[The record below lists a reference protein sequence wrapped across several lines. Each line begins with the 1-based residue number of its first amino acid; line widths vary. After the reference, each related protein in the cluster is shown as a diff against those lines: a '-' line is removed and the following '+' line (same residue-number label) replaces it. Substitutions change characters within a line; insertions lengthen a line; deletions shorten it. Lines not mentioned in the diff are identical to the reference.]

1 MKVGQKLIL
10 GFLAIAVITG
20 VVGYIGFHSSR
31 EITEIYDEIVDE
43 TTPALL
49 ALGEIKANVNRIQQE
64 AVSIALMQFGLEQ
77 TVEAEKE
84 LEELQETKEILEK
97 WEAEFAKVAE
107 NEKEKE
113 FVEQIDRHEEVLY
126 SAAMSLVNAAREGK
140 NIQDILALKEE
151 LEEKEDS
158 FNELIATVI
167 TNEIKDLHQGDE
179 AADKLASRATSL
191 IIAVSLVAVIL
202 AIAGG
207 YFISRTISNPIT
219 KLRDAAIQLGKGDL
233 HSRAHVKSKD
243 EVGVLAASFNKMA
256 DEIQRRNE
264 ELQTMNEEL
273 QSTNEE
279 LESSNEELRST
290 TEELEASNEELQ
302 SASEE
307 LEASNE
313 ELRTAN
319 EELENTQD
327 KLVQQEK
334 LAAIGQ
340 LASGVGH
347 ELRNPLGVIKNAAY
361 YIKTKVSA
369 DEPKLAKHLSI
380 MEREINSCN
389 KIISDLLGFSRT
401 RLPSISPSDINKLV
415 ENATEVVEMPQNI
428 LLVKELDTDLPKVMV
443 DGDQIH
449 QVFVNL
455 SLNAVQAM
463 TEGGQLKVVT
473 RLAEDYV
480 EVEFND
486 TGCGIPEE
494 NLKKLFDPFF
504 STKARGV
511 GLGLAVTHGIIEKNK
526 GTIEIKSEVGEG
538 TAFVVRLPIEKQTS
552 AVEITER
559 EKVSVN

>member
-1 MKVGQKLIL
+1 
-10 GFLAIAVITG
+10 
-20 VVGYIGFHSSR
+20 
-31 EITEIYDEIVDE
+31 
-43 TTPALL
+43 
-49 ALGEIKANVNRIQQE
+49 
-64 AVSIALMQFGLEQ
+64 
-77 TVEAEKE
+77 
-84 LEELQETKEILEK
+84 
-97 WEAEFAKVAE
+97 
-107 NEKEKE
+107 
-113 FVEQIDRHEEVLY
+113 
-126 SAAMSLVNAAREGK
+126 
-140 NIQDILALKEE
+140 
-151 LEEKEDS
+151 
-158 FNELIATVI
+158 
-167 TNEIKDLHQGDE
+167 
-179 AADKLASRATSL
+179 
-191 IIAVSLVAVIL
+191 
-202 AIAGG
+202 
-207 YFISRTISNPIT
+207 
-219 KLRDAAIQLGKGDL
+219 
-233 HSRAHVKSKD
+233 
-243 EVGVLAASFNKMA
+243 
-256 DEIQRRNE
+256 
-264 ELQTMNEEL
+264 MNEEL